1 MPCSR
6 PRAGQRQCRCV
17 SGRVPERAQTGRA
30 VRVVL
35 REFNP
40 YAGPTG
46 GVDKMPNGRHGSAHP
61 LAASPV
67 TSGLREDECTGP
79 SPVCARGRY
88 HTRPAAR
95 RGVAGHR
102 QVTGRA
108 AARPVEAVGARGHHG
123 GQYTGAAG
131 SPGHPDKVWVARRPS
146 VPKGRLDNHRRA
158 PRSCYT
164 PALPL
169 WRSRPSHARA

>member
-40 YAGPTG
+40 CAGPTG

-108 AARPVEAVGARGHHG
+108 AARPVEAVGARGHQG
-123 GQYTGAAG
+123 GQCTGAAG
-131 SPGHPDKVWVARRPS
+131 SPGHPDKVGWPDGHLSPKAVLTITVGHPVPVTHRPPVVLTALS
-146 VPKGRLDNHRRA
+146 RVRA
-158 PRSCYT
+158 
-164 PALPL
+164 
-169 WRSRPSHARA
+169 